1 MSRKARVLIADDD
14 SALLSALKVRFEQI
28 NAEVETAQ
36 DGYNALARART
47 FMPDLMVLDI
57 NMPAGDGFSVHERLD
72 SIQGLERTK
81 IIYLTGDRSERLD
94 NLAFQLGAYEVFH
107 KPCDMKLLQKA
118 AIQALR
124 PRAA

>member
-1 MSRKARVLIADDD
+1 MTRKARILIADDD
-14 SALLSALKVRFEQI
+14 TALLKVLKLRFEQI
-28 NAEVETAQ
+28 NAEVVTAE
-36 DGYNALARART
+36 DGYNALAKARD
-47 FMPDLMVLDI
+47 FRPDLMVLDV

-72 SIQGLERTK
+72 SIKGLEATK

-94 NLAFQLGAYEVFH
+94 NLAFQLGACEVFH